1 MKRSGEGAASAA
13 VDDPLQAKR
22 SKPTPAAM
30 DELNPAAKRRAITAI
45 NSRKHVRE
53 FQQASAAGVGWRGWG
68 KGL

>member
-1 MKRSGEGAASAA
+1 
-13 VDDPLQAKR
+13 
-22 SKPTPAAM
+22 M